1 MLGYFRQFVAIVLF
15 DFSVHFFGI
24 FRRRADQLVNTLGF
38 ILLCLVLPVA
48 WGLLVH
54 VLFGMLRR
62 PVAKSSDEASVA
74 DYQI

>member
-1 MLGYFRQFVAIVLF
+1 MN
-15 DFSVHFFGI
+15 I
-24 FRRRADQLVNTLGF
+24 FGF

-54 VLFGMLRR
+54 VLFGLLRG
-62 PVAKSSDEASVA
+62 PGASSKPETDWS